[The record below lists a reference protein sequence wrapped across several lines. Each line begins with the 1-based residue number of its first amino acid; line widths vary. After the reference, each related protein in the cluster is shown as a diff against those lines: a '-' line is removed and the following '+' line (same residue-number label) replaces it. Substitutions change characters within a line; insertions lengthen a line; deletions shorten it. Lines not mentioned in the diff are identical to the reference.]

1 MVGRSTGMDRDYREV
16 NARDDY
22 LLLTAG
28 DGVHVDG
35 FDGVR
40 RAVAEA
46 HRRGLTD
53 QDVPPIAVRGPNRRV
68 RKVDPARHS
77 ST

>member
-1 MVGRSTGMDRDYREV
+1 MVGRSTGMDRDFREV
-16 NARDDY
+16 NARADY

-28 DGVHVDG
+28 EGEHVDG

-46 HRRGLTD
+46 HHRGLTD
-53 QDVPPIAVRGPNRRV
+53 QDVPPIVVRGREDACGRSNR
-68 RKVDPARHS
+68 ARHS
-77 ST
+77 